1 MEYTLLNPIILMFA
15 TWRVTSL
22 IVKELGPFNVLER
35 MRFGRS
41 LCFDCVSVW
50 TAFIIS
56 LIFYNAT
63 LTLLLTMTL
72 AISAGVMLLENF
84 IDALLKMP

>member
-41 LCFDCVSVW
+41 LCFVCVS
-50 TAFIIS
+50 
-56 LIFYNAT
+56 
-63 LTLLLTMTL
+63 
-72 AISAGVMLLENF
+72 
-84 IDALLKMP
+84 